1 MMPPR
6 ATARRS
12 IGHDLAMGLRAA
24 YLALH
29 RRTNAELARFGLTAD
44 QFVVLTAL
52 ADGDGVPQKELV
64 RRTGSDANTMSEMLA
79 RLERR
84 GLVSRERHATDGRA
98 RNVVLTEHGRQLQGQ
113 CWVASEPLR
122 AVLQRPFRPG
132 ELDVLVDSL
141 GRIAHAMD
149 PADEPE
155 DSIVLQGC
163 THPGP
168 PCQATGIEV
177 K

>member
-1 MMPPR
+1 MMPTR
-6 ATARRS
+6 SAARLS

-98 RNVVLTEHGRQLQGQ
+98 RNVVLTEQGRQVQGQ

-122 AVLQRPFRPG
+122 AMLQRPFRPG
-132 ELDVLVDSL
+132 DLDVLVESL
-141 GRIAHAMD
+141 GRIARAMD
-149 PADEPE
+149 PTDEPE
-155 DSIVLQGC
+155 DSSVMQGC

-168 PCQATGIEV
+168 LARRPGSR
-177 K
+177 